1 MKRSLAIIL
10 LVMILIIAG
19 CQQTPEKAPIIGKTM
34 DYLESVEEMP
44 FHPYEVPSSLRE
56 SYQISGL
63 NLKMDAAVT
72 VPDTD
77 GYSIMEVSKDSFDV
91 DTYKAVMNYFH
102 PDEPWIKEPVLTKEN
117 IVERIAYYQTNAD
130 LEIPENKEVI
140 QELQDLLE
148 NAPEEAEY
156 EPFSFDD
163 IGNEGVF
170 YAYCR
175 NQDDRF
181 YSVLV
186 GQLGGNGYQY
196 RRDSD
201 VYWVREK
208 DVETTQEKN
217 DFLNMNPSIPL
228 EEAQKTA
235 EKALRDLNADP
246 SMLLSY
252 HTKSIFYKNE
262 KAVSAAWEF
271 CYMRDCNGLQASR
284 VGDWSKWKGSP
295 DPVNAAPWDAE
306 SITIIVDEKG
316 IVHYDTRGAGKH
328 KSVLYNNVAL
338 MPFDDILKR
347 IKQQLVYN
355 HAYQEASME
364 EYSVTVREIK
374 LVSSLVNIKDHP
386 DVGRLIPAWDV
397 VYDYYERYAGEKEPY
412 VYHCHTYLNAI
423 DGSYIEPRTNSIS

>member
-235 EKALRDLNADP
+235 DQALRDLNADP
-246 SMLLSY
+246 NMLLSC
-252 HTKSIFYKNE
+252 HTKSVFYKNE
-262 KAVSAAWEF
+262 TATSAAWGF
-271 CYMRDCNGLQASR
+271 RYMRDCNGLQASF
-284 VGDWSKWKGSP
+284 VSGWDIWKGSP

-306 SITIIVDEKG
+306 GIFVIVDNEG
-316 IVHYDTRGAGKH
+316 IAMFDTRGAGKH

-338 MPFDDILKR
+338 MPFDDILER

>member
-1 MKRSLAIIL
+1 MKRTLAIVF
-10 LVMILIIAG
+10 LVVILIVTG
-19 CQQTPEKAPIIGKTM
+19 CQQTPEKAPVIGKAG
-34 DYLESVEEMP
+34 DYLDAVEETP
-44 FHPYEVPSSLRE
+44 FQPYQAPSSLRE
-56 SYQISGL
+56 SYLISGL
-63 NLKMDAAVT
+63 DIKIDAEVT
-72 VPDTD
+72 VPETD

-91 DTYKAVMNYFH
+91 DTYKAVMSYFH
-102 PDEPWIKEPVLTKEN
+102 PDGSWIKEPALTKED

-140 QELQDLLE
+140 QEYQNLLE
-148 NAPEEAEY
+148 NAPDETEY
-156 EPFSFDD
+156 EPFSFDE
-163 IGNEGVF
+163 IGNEGWF

-175 NQDDRF
+175 NQNNGT
-181 YSVLV
+181 SSILA
-186 GQLGGNGYQY
+186 GQLNSNTFQFV
-196 RRDSD
+196 RDSD
-201 VYWVREK
+201 EYWIYEGNA
-208 DVETTQEKN
+208 ETEQEKK
-217 DFLNMNPSIPL
+217 DFSSMTPSISV
-228 EEAQKTA
+228 EDAQKVA
-235 EKALRDLNADP
+235 DQALRDLNADP
-246 SMLLSY
+246 NMLLSC
-252 HTKSIFYKNE
+252 HTKSVFYKNE
-262 KAVSAAWEF
+262 TATSAAWGF
-271 CYMRDCNGLQASR
+271 RYMRDCNGLQASF
-284 VGDWSKWKGSP
+284 VSGWDIWKGSP

-306 SITIIVDEKG
+306 GIFVIVDNEG
-316 IVHYDTRGAGKH
+316 IAMFDTRGAGKH